1 MSFVFSG
8 KRAAQ
13 AAACVLKRFQHSK
26 LTRGKFIK
34 LLYLADRHSI
44 SERGFPI
51 TGDSAFAIQD
61 GPILSEIYDLIK
73 GKSKKPKFQ
82 KIWSTFLE
90 SEGTCVVLKRD
101 PGNGELSLDDVQ
113 MLDSI
118 VDRFGGMNFKQL
130 SAYTHNLEEYKKSYQ
145 EDTSTWIPLHTIVEA
160 IGRRNDLEQI
170 ERTKRFDQ
178 HLASLFGC

>member
-8 KRAAQ
+8 ERATQ
-13 AAACVLKRFQHSK
+13 AAACVLKRFQHPR
-26 LTRGKFIK
+26 LTRGKLIK
-34 LLYLADRHSI
+34 LLYLADRRSI

-61 GPILSEIYDLIK
+61 GPILTEIYDLIK

-82 KIWSTFLE
+82 KTWSTFLE
-90 SEGTCVVLKRD
+90 SKGASVVLKGD
-101 PGNGELSLDDVQ
+101 PGNGKLSQDDVQ
-113 MLDSI
+113 MLASI
-118 VDRFGGMNFKQL
+118 VSEFGGMSFKQL
-130 SAYTHNLEEYKKSYQ
+130 TAYTHNLEEYKRSYQ
-145 EDTSTWIPLHTIVEA
+145 KDTSTKIPLDTIVEA
-160 IGRRNDLEQI
+160 VGRRSDLEHI